1 MSTRA
6 AGVVTLGVVIAAAAC
21 AHAQTQFFTD
31 PLSGAEF
38 SRIGAINNAAYGGQD
53 PFNIGVTGRGSVGY
67 EYSIGRLEVT
77 TAQWVEFYNAVLAR
91 PDAISF
97 PAQTLW
103 TPTVWGAVR
112 DTSYTGPGTKYRVN
126 PNVANAAMLPVG
138 GISWRTAAVYCNW
151 LHNNK
156 STDASAFLSG
166 AYDVST
172 FSGGFPTFTDQA
184 SRSAGARYWI
194 PSWDEWMKAAH
205 FDPNRP
211 NADGSTGGWWLYPH
225 MSDLAPTYGPPAGFP
240 GGSAANQANS
250 GFNTP
255 DDVEYSIPLG
265 AYANVQSPWG
275 LLDVAGGTAEWTE
288 TIVSNAAGQWRMTDG
303 SRWGADP
310 FDQVYLRGSDSPN
323 APFTRNGL
331 RLASS
336 VPSPGCLTLVVIGG
350 ALSSRRKRRPT
361 V

>member
-1 MSTRA
+1 MA
-6 AGVVTLGVVIAAAAC
+6 LAVGAGHAAA
-21 AHAQTQFFTD
+21 QGQFFTD

-38 SRIGAINNAAYGGQD
+38 SRIGAVNNAAYGGDD

-205 FDPNRP
+205 YDPNRP
-211 NADGSTGGWWLYPH
+211 NSDGSTGGWWLYPH
-225 MSDLAPTYGPPAGFP
+225 MSDLAPVYGPPAGFP
-240 GGSAANQANS
+240 GGSAGNQANS

-255 DDVEYSIPLG
+255 DDVEYRIPLG

-275 LLDVAGGTAEWTE
+275 LFDVAGGTSEWTE
-288 TIVSNAAGQWRMTDG
+288 TIRTLSTESGRVAHGSAWGWNAANAIYD
-303 SRWGADP
+303 A
-310 FDQVYLRGSDSPN
+310 GSDAPN
-323 APFTRNGL
+323 VPFTRYGL
-331 RLASS
+331 RLATS
-336 VPSPGCLTLVVIGG
+336 VPTPATSFALIVLVSASG
-350 ALSSRRKRRPT
+350 LRRRRAT
-361 V
+361 

>member
-1 MSTRA
+1 
-6 AGVVTLGVVIAAAAC
+6 
-21 AHAQTQFFTD
+21 
-31 PLSGAEF
+31 
-38 SRIGAINNAAYGGQD
+38 
-53 PFNIGVTGRGSVGY
+53 
-67 EYSIGRLEVT
+67 
-77 TAQWVEFYNAVLAR
+77 
-91 PDAISF
+91 
-97 PAQTLW
+97 
-103 TPTVWGAVR
+103 
-112 DTSYTGPGTKYRVN
+112 
-126 PNVANAAMLPVG
+126 
-138 GISWRTAAVYCNW
+138 
-151 LHNNK
+151 
-156 STDASAFLSG
+156 
-166 AYDVST
+166 
-172 FSGGFPTFTDQA
+172 
-184 SRSAGARYWI
+184 
-194 PSWDEWMKAAH
+194 MKAAH